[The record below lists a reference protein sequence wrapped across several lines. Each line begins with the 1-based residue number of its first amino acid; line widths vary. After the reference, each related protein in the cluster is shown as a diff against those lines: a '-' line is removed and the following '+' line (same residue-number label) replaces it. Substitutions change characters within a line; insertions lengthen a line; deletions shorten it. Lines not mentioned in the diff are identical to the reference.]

1 MKAVS
6 IPRQAVQL
14 AADARPSGQELVVLE
29 QLAGAVALTMAA
41 DGVVV
46 RIATDS
52 RPGPERP
59 LALNLAELAGGA
71 AGSSST
77 VQVIEISPE
86 LAAVVPA
93 AGTPTTVTLAAAT
106 LGDVEG
112 LIDAVEGEAASGMT
126 KAVAQVSPGMLRQ
139 IAATAEALGCTA
151 VELVVAPRF
160 GSMLVSSSGPGCT
173 ACTVISL
180 DGQELLRNEKEKEK
194 DPPASS
200 SLVFKVQAT
209 TRRAA
214 SRPTIKKPERL
225 SFEDDLPF

>member
-6 IPRQAVQL
+6 IPGRAVEI
-14 AADARPSGQELVVLE
+14 AVAARPLGQELVVLE

-41 DGVVV
+41 GGVVV

-52 RPGPERP
+52 RPGPDRP
-59 LALNLAELAGGA
+59 LAFNLAELAGGA

-93 AGTPTTVTLAAAT
+93 AGIPTTVTLEVVNF
-106 LGDVEG
+106 GDVEG

-126 KAVAQVSPGMLRQ
+126 KAVVHVSPLILRQ
-139 IAATAEALGCTA
+139 IAATAEALGSTA
-151 VELVVAPRF
+151 VELVVAPRL
-160 GSMLVSSSGPGCT
+160 GSMLVSSSAPGCT
-173 ACTVISL
+173 ACVVISL
-180 DGQELLRNEKEKEK
+180 DGQDRCQEKEK
-194 DPPASS
+194 DSS
-200 SLVFKVQAT
+200 ALKSLVFKVQAT
-209 TRRAA
+209 PRRGATRC
-214 SRPTIKKPERL
+214 TIKKPERL

>member
-6 IPRQAVQL
+6 IPGRAVQM
-14 AADARPSGQELVVLE
+14 AAAARPLGQELVVLE
-29 QLAGAVALTMAA
+29 QVAGAVALTMAA
-41 DGVVV
+41 GGVLV

-52 RPGPERP
+52 RPGPDRP
-59 LALNLAELAGGA
+59 LAVNLAELAGGA

-77 VQVIEISPE
+77 VQLIEISPE
-86 LAAVVPA
+86 LAAVVPT
-93 AGTPTTVTLAAAT
+93 AGIPSTVTLAAAT
-106 LGDVEG
+106 PGDVEG

-126 KAVAQVSPGMLRQ
+126 KAVVQVSPVMLRQ
-139 IAATAEALGCTA
+139 MAATAEALGCTA

-180 DGQELLRNEKEKEK
+180 DGQELLGQEKEKG
-194 DPPASS
+194 PPANS

-209 TRRAA
+209 TRRGV